1 MSAAG
6 GKDGP
11 AGRPIVFLTD
21 FGYED
26 EFAGVCRAV
35 IDRLAPEVRVIDLTH
50 GIGPGDIR
58 HGALA
63 LAAAVPYSAPAVW
76 LAVVDPGVG
85 TDRRALAVRAGDH
98 FLVGPDNGLLWPA
111 CEAAGGAEAA
121 WDVSQSPARLDSAHM
136 TFHGRDVFS
145 PVAARLA
152 RGDEPSGLGS
162 EIEAGSLVRLDLPA
176 ARVSGERI
184 EATVLLRDRYGN
196 LALNVSAGQAAASF
210 LRPGAGVRVETAAGR
225 EVTVP
230 FAAAFGDVA
239 EGEALLYP
247 DSSGSLALAVNRG
260 DASAVLG
267 LGPDDEVILA
277 PA

>member
-1 MSAAG
+1 MRAAG
-6 GKDGP
+6 RKDGP
-11 AGRPIVFLTD
+11 AGRPIMFLTD

-35 IDRLAPEVRVIDLTH
+35 IDRVAPEVKVVDLTH

-58 HGALA
+58 RGALA

-85 TDRRALAVRAGDH
+85 TDRRALAIRAGDQ

-111 CEAAGGAEAA
+111 CEAAGGVEAA
-121 WDVSQSPARLDSAHM
+121 WDVSQSPARLDSAHR

-162 EIEAGSLVRLDLPA
+162 EVEVGSLVRLGLPV
-176 ARVSGERI
+176 ARVSGARI

-196 LALNVSAGQAAASF
+196 LALNVSAAQAGASF
-210 LRPGAGVRVETAAGR
+210 LRPGVGVRVETAAGL

-239 EGEALLYP
+239 EGEALIYP
-247 DSSGSLALAVNRG
+247 DSSGSLALAVNCG
-260 DASAVLG
+260 DAAGNFG
-267 LGPDDEVILA
+267 LGPDDEVSLT